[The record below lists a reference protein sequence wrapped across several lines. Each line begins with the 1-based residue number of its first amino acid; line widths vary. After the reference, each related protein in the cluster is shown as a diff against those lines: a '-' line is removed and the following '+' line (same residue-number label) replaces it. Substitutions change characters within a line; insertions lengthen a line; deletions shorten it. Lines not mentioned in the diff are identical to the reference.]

1 MRPSVISKHHRL
13 WYALWVASVGSQG
26 QMGGVPV
33 SAEPQLT
40 YTPGVLLFPLAGV
53 ETLLEDTI
61 AADPEWPKLLAV
73 PGLLEPW
80 NDAKDKWQVATDE
93 FKVCAHRA

>member
-1 MRPSVISKHHRL
+1 MVTPTGLLLVPPHLMRTADGTAKGRVPTNQPQG
-13 WYALWVASVGSQG
+13 VA
-26 QMGGVPV
+26 
-33 SAEPQLT
+33 
-40 YTPGVLLFPLAGV
+40 LLFVAGV
-53 ETLLEDTI
+53 ETLLEDTT

-93 FKVCAHRA
+93 FKVCYSPQAA